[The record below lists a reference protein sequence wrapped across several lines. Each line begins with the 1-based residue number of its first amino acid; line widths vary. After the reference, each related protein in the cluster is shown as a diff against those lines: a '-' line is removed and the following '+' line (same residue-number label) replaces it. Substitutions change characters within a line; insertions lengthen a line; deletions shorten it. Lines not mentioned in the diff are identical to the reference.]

1 MNIND
6 YKFVLKLTPAVNYFS
21 LTLKKTCVMQKNH
34 KNSKDSPNSNSTNK
48 LIYSAIDIIK
58 SKGFEEIRAGIS
70 DYENPAPLTKKGTN
84 KSFIPD
90 ITARTSQ
97 GKSYF
102 EIVPK
107 STSDTK
113 NLIDKWTL
121 LSSLAQHR
129 NGTFFLL
136 VPHGKL
142 SFTNKLLSQYSISAD
157 ILKIK

>member
-1 MNIND
+1 
-6 YKFVLKLTPAVNYFS
+6 
-21 LTLKKTCVMQKNH
+21 MQKDQKPLESSSE
-34 KNSKDSPNSNSTNK
+34 KNAK
-48 LIYSAIDIIK
+48 LLYSAIDIIK
-58 SKGFEEIRAGIS
+58 AKGFEHIRASIS
-70 DYENPAPLTKKGTN
+70 DYEDPAPLTKKGTE

-107 STSDTK
+107 STSNIK
-113 NLIDKWTL
+113 NLVDKWTL

-142 SFTNKLLSQYSISAD
+142 SFTNKLIEKHSISAD

>member
-1 MNIND
+1 MQNNQKDIKNFSTSENKKDND
-6 YKFVLKLTPAVNYFS
+6 
-21 LTLKKTCVMQKNH
+21 
-34 KNSKDSPNSNSTNK
+34 DIK
-48 LIYSAIDIIK
+48 LIYSAIDLIK
-58 SKGFEEIRAGIS
+58 AKGFEEIRAGIS
-70 DYENPAPLTKKGTN
+70 DYDNPAPLTKMGTK
-84 KSFIPD
+84 KSFVPD
-90 ITARTSQ
+90 ITARSSQ

-107 STSDTK
+107 STANLK
-113 NLIDKWTL
+113 NLVDKWTL

-142 SFTNKLLSQYSISAD
+142 SFTNKIIAQYSISAD

>member
-1 MNIND
+1 
-6 YKFVLKLTPAVNYFS
+6 
-21 LTLKKTCVMQKNH
+21 MQKNQ
-34 KNSKDSPNSNSTNK
+34 KNIKDSSSSNVDTK
-48 LIYSAIDIIK
+48 TIYSAIDIIK

-70 DYENPAPLTKKGTN
+70 DYDNPAPLTKKGTE
-84 KSFIPD
+84 KSFTPD

-107 STSDTK
+107 STTNIK
-113 NLIDKWTL
+113 NMIDKWTL
-121 LSSLAQHR
+121 LSCLAQHR

-142 SFTNKLLSQYSISAD
+142 SFTNKLIAKHSISAD

>member
-1 MNIND
+1 M
-6 YKFVLKLTPAVNYFS
+6 LKNQKK
-21 LTLKKTCVMQKNH
+21 LKSSSDNNNT
-34 KNSKDSPNSNSTNK
+34 K

-58 SKGFEEIRAGIS
+58 AKGFEQIRAGIS
-70 DYENPAPLTKKGTN
+70 DYENPAPLRKKGTE

-90 ITARTSQ
+90 ITARTNQ

-107 STSDTK
+107 STTNIK
-113 NLIDKWTL
+113 ALIDKWTL
-121 LSSLAQHR
+121 LSSLAHHR

-142 SFTNKLLSQYSISAD
+142 SFTNKLIAQHSISAD